1 MAKSTADNT
10 DLRLKTVLSVLT
22 EGVWSGDTLNAGEVL
37 AEATARVPF
46 SDHEAALL
54 TGGIPR
60 GHKALT
66 SATAKLVKAGWL
78 VKGRSGWTI
87 TEDGMRATVAFPD
100 AASFAAALDAGT
112 PVPAD
117 VAVPAA
123 PAVKPARAAARTA
136 AARTAGKPAV
146 QETAAAGVEATAAQ
160 EDTVTKTP
168 AKKAPAKRTP
178 AKKAADAVGK
188 AAKVIEDAVEPVVKA
203 VRSRKSA
210 PKNEAAVAAGPSS
223 NGTHTVGNA
232 AETFPQPETVAV
244 AGDFNTLLG
253 APENWAPQYDEA
265 QLTLDTLD
273 QLWKIS
279 AALPAGYYTF
289 KIALNRS
296 WEENYGAFGTFD
308 GPNHELHHDGG
319 TVTISYDHRTR
330 DITIN

>member
-1 MAKSTADNT
+1 MAKSIADNT
-10 DLRLKTVLSVLT
+10 DLRLKTVLHVLT
-22 EGVWSGDTLNAGEVL
+22 EGVWSGGSLNAGEVL

-46 SDHEAALL
+46 SDHEATLL
-54 TGGIPR
+54 SGGIPR
-60 GHKALT
+60 GHKTLT

-100 AASFAAALDAGT
+100 ADSFATALDAGT

-117 VAVPAA
+117 VVIPPAPVTAPAA
-123 PAVKPARAAARTA
+123 KAA
-136 AARTAGKPAV
+136 
-146 QETAAAGVEATAAQ
+146 
-160 EDTVTKTP
+160 P

-188 AAKVIEDAVEPVVKA
+188 AAKALEDAIEDAVEPVVKA
-203 VRSRKSA
+203 VRSRKGATKAA
-210 PKNEAAVAAGPSS
+210 PKATAEATAVEA
-223 NGTHTVGNA
+223 
-232 AETFPQPETVAV
+232 FPQPEAVAV
-244 AGDFNTLLG
+244 AGDFNTFLG

-265 QLTLDTLD
+265 QLKLDALD

-279 AALPAGYYTF
+279 ADLPAGSFSF

-296 WEENYGAFGTFD
+296 WDENYGAFGTFD

-319 TVTISYDHRTR
+319 TVTIRYDHRTR